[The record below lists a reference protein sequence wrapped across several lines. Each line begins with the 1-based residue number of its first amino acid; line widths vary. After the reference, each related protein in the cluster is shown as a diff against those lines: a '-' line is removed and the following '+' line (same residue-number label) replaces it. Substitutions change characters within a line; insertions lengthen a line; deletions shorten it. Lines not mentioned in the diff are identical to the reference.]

1 MFGFENRKRY
11 KKGKKNVRRNKE
23 IKRKENEKLES
34 EKFERWKVKVT
45 NNILERYIIIMSY
58 ELKKKK
64 FKKKRNIEKERKWE
78 VRKEE
83 DGNVKNESYKRKEVK
98 KERKIRRRS
107 NEGILE
113 EIVSTR

>member
-1 MFGFENRKRY
+1 M
-11 KKGKKNVRRNKE
+11 
-23 IKRKENEKLES
+23 
-34 EKFERWKVKVT
+34 
-45 NNILERYIIIMSY
+45 
-58 ELKKKK
+58 
-64 FKKKRNIEKERKWE
+64 KKKRNIEKERKWE